1 MTSED
6 DSSLS
11 EEELDEIASRVAEQ
25 LGGAAD
31 GDDEAD
37 TDEIEVHVEDDA
49 ERTDDTDP
57 DQDPGSDQDADDHE
71 GAHRSEREAREDAQ
85 RKAREKREEAQRK
98 AREARETASGLENLG
113 DRIEAAVEDQLE
125 HVGEHLERSLE
136 AGLGDPPEPSAPG
149 VVIGPD
155 DAREKAVYKTQ
166 LQKGGRVAVPDTEIE
181 ALDLE
186 PGDTLQ
192 VVLYPLD

>member
-25 LGGAAD
+25 LGGAAG

-37 TDEIEVHVEDDA
+37 TDEIEVHVEDD
-49 ERTDDTDP
+49 EDFEDD
-57 DQDPGSDQDADDHE
+57 
-71 GAHRSEREAREDAQ
+71 EDASGDEAASHEEAAEHAADEHH
-85 RKAREKREEAQRK
+85 RTAEEKREEARRRK
-98 AREARETASGLENLG
+98 REAKRRAREAREATSGLEDLG
-113 DRIEAAVEDQLE
+113 DRIEDAVEDQLE
-125 HVGEHLERSLE
+125 HLGEHLEHSLE
-136 AGLGDPPEPSAPG
+136 HGLADSPEPPAPG

-166 LQKGGRVAVPDTEIE
+166 LQKGGRVAVPDTETE